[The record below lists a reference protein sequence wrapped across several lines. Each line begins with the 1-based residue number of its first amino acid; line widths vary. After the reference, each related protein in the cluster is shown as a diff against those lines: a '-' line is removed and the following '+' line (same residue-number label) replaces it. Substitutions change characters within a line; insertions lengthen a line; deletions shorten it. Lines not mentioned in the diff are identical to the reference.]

1 MGLGEGV
8 LEEETCF
15 LLWRL
20 LLLLLF
26 LLLFLLVKK
35 EGVLDLVD
43 VGGLRLKVG
52 RRGGKDFVVPG
63 HQEQGLQ
70 GWQGSTSDT

>member
-1 MGLGEGV
+1 MGLGEGG
-8 LEEETCF
+8 LEEEVCF

-20 LLLLLF
+20 LLLL

-70 GWQGSTSDT
+70 GRQGSTSDT